1 MLNAKLMSV
10 CGVLAVCLAACTD
23 AKHSDEL
30 VPSAATITI
39 YSAGGSVVSGA
50 VESSAL
56 GTRRLRLPSTAK
68 AVNLSQ
74 NGETV
79 PWFTVQTVQTA
90 PEPKKTAEAGKKEEQ
105 LEEKY
110 RLVGLPPLKSG
121 ELKFNY
127 MLPEITWSPHLNAT
141 ILDGKKVGLQLQAD
155 IKVGADVPFHNC
167 AVTLVLNNSV
177 SVEKLSGQTFNLTV
191 TDLFP
196 SRDIIYN
203 LDNKTAEYSFVRE
216 WNTYVGSDEVRMLLQ
231 VNNPFT
237 IGINGLGYSV
247 ESNKISIESG
257 SVADGS
263 RPGEPLFLGAGIDDS
278 IYTFRSVKVTETPG
292 KLPLPFN
299 HKISYEMTNKSAE
312 EKKLR
317 VLAQRVM
324 GTEHK
329 SEYHFTS
336 KQPDAIPEDAILW
349 IFTLAPGAK
358 QTLEF
363 DYDADVKDVN
373 GEGGF
378 EQGM

>member
-1 MLNAKLMSV
+1 MHNAKPMTVWCL
-10 CGVLAVCLAACTD
+10 LAVGLAGCPD
-23 AKHSDEL
+23 GKHGDE
-30 VPSAATITI
+30 VAPSAANITI
-39 YSAGGSVVSGA
+39 YSTGGSVVSGA
-50 VESSAL
+50 IESSAL

-68 AVNLSQ
+68 GVNLSQ
-74 NGETV
+74 DGETV
-79 PWFTVQTVQTA
+79 KWFTLQTVQ
-90 PEPKKTAEAGKKEEQ
+90 EPKKDAA
-105 LEEKY
+105 EEKY
-110 RLVGLPPLKSG
+110 RLVGLPALKSG

-141 ILDGKKVGLQLQAD
+141 ILDAKKVGLQLQAD

-167 AVTLVLNNSV
+167 AVTLVLNNAV

-191 TDLFP
+191 SDLFP
-196 SRDIIYN
+196 SRDVIYN
-203 LDNKTAEYSFVRE
+203 LDNKTADYSFVRE
-216 WNTYVGSDEVRMLLQ
+216 WNTYVGSDEVRVLLQ

-237 IGINGLGYSV
+237 IDMNGLGYSV

-257 SVADGS
+257 SVAEAS
-263 RPGEPLFLGAGIDDS
+263 RPGEPLYLGAGIDDS
-278 IYTFRSVKVTETPG
+278 IHTFRSVKVTETPSN
-292 KLPLPFN
+292 KVLPFN
-299 HKISYEMTNKSAE
+299 HKISYEMTNKSDQE
-312 EKKLR
+312 RKLR

-336 KQPDAIPEDAILW
+336 KQPDGIPEDAILW
-349 IFTLAPGAK
+349 LFTLPPGST

>member
-1 MLNAKLMSV
+1 MLKAKPIPVWCL
-10 CGVLAVCLAACTD
+10 LASCLAGCPSG
-23 AKHSDEL
+23 KHSDE
-30 VPSAATITI
+30 VTPSAANITI
-39 YSAGGSVVSGA
+39 YSTGGSVVSGSIA
-50 VESSAL
+50 SSTL
-56 GTRRLRLPSTAK
+56 GTKRLRLPSTAK

-74 NGETV
+74 DGETV
-79 PWFTVQTVQTA
+79 KWFTVQNVDV
-90 PEPKKTAEAGKKEEQ
+90 PKKAPEAGKKEEVP
-105 LEEKY
+105 EEKY
-110 RLVGLPPLKSG
+110 RLVGLPALKSG
-121 ELKFNY
+121 DLKFNY
-127 MLPEITWSPHLNAT
+127 MLPEITWSPHLNTT
-141 ILDGKKVGLQLQAD
+141 IIDGKKLSLQLQAN
-155 IKVGADVPFHNC
+155 IHVGADVPFHDC
-167 AVTLVLNNSV
+167 AVTLVLNNTM

-191 TDLFP
+191 SDLFP
-196 SRDIIYN
+196 SRDIVYN
-203 LDNKTAEYSFVRE
+203 LDSKTADYSFVRE
-216 WNTYVGSDEVRMLLQ
+216 WNTYVGSDEVRMLLE
-231 VNNPFT
+231 VKNPFT
-237 IGINGLGYSV
+237 IGLSGLNYSV
-247 ESNKISIESG
+247 ESNQISIESG
-257 SVADGS
+257 SVADAS

-292 KLPLPFN
+292 NKVLPFN
-299 HKISYEMTNKSAE
+299 HKISYEMTNKSDQE
-312 EKKLR
+312 RKLR